1 VSSEETGGFETSPE
15 KRIFL
20 NYRRQ
25 DAPAHAG
32 RLYEGLAERFGPGRV
47 FRDVDAIHAGAE
59 FVPKIEDTLD
69 AADAILVVI
78 GRKWLGAM
86 GHPDDFVRLEIAYAL
101 RHHVKVIPVLVAGA
115 TMPAA
120 DELPP
125 DLADLARLHPCEL
138 PDEDWSSGVDALVK
152 SLESEKSQGD

>member
-1 VSSEETGGFETSPE
+1 MSGEETGGFETSPE

-20 NYRRQ
+20 NYRRE

-32 RLYEGLAERFGPGRV
+32 WLYEGLAERFGPGRV
-47 FRDVDAIHAGAE
+47 FRDVDAIHAGSE
-59 FVPKIEDTLD
+59 FVPRIENTLE
-69 AADAILVVI
+69 AADTILVVI
-78 GRKWLGAM
+78 GRNWLGAM
-86 GHPDDFVRLEIAYAL
+86 GNPVDFVRLEIAYAL
-101 RHHVKVIPVLVAGA
+101 RHHMNVIPVLVAGA

-138 PDEDWSSGVDALVK
+138 PDEDWSSGVDALVR
-152 SLESEKSQGD
+152 SLESQKS

>member
-32 RLYEGLAERFGPGRV
+32 RLYEGLAERFGPARV
-47 FRDVDAIHAGAE
+47 YRDIDTIHAGAE
-59 FVPKIEDTLD
+59 FAPKIENALD
-69 AADAILVVI
+69 SVGAILVVI
-78 GRKWLGAM
+78 GRNWLGAM
-86 GHPDDFVRLEIAYAL
+86 GDPDDFVRLEIAYAL
-101 RHHVKVIPVLVAGA
+101 RHNMKVIPVLVAGA

-138 PDEDWSSGVDALVK
+138 PDEDWSSGIDALVE
-152 SLESEKSQGD
+152 SLESEKS